1 MQKYLLI
8 LVFVATS
15 LFADIKWADDY
26 KSALKEAEKTN
37 KKVLIVFTKEDCVE
51 CETMRNTVFTN
62 VEVSKLANSRFVS
75 VEVDVEYDGRK
86 GYKVFK
92 TPTFYFLD
100 PKGKQIGKELVGPYD
115 ATAFLAKLQEIAQS
129 K

>member
-1 MQKYLLI
+1 MHKYLLI

-15 LFADIKWADDY
+15 LFADIKWAEDY
-26 KSALKEAEKTN
+26 KSALKEAEKVN
-37 KKVLIVFTKEDCVE
+37 KKVMLVFTDENCEE
-51 CETMRNTVFTN
+51 CEAMRKAVFTDA
-62 VEVSKLANSRFVS
+62 EVSKLANSRFVS
-75 VEVDVEYDGRK
+75 VEIDVEYDGRK

-100 PKGKQIGKELVGPYD
+100 PKGKQIGDAVVGAYD
-115 ATAFLAKLQEIAQS
+115 AAAFLAKLQEIEQS